1 MPTDIRD
8 VIKKMTPGQ
17 RKKIKARAAELIA
30 EELTLQEL
38 RKARNIT
45 QTNLSKL
52 LGIGQDQISKMEKCK
67 DLELST
73 IAEYVEAIGGSF
85 SLVVDF
91 PDGKSVV
98 LAGMIKPE
106 PPKGRG
112 RSTVGA
118 SAIFRLATLVDGD
131 SSVASKSK
139 LEAVS
144 HAYTCVASGGRTG
157 GGASPPGFGKP
168 AVGRLPPFCN

>member
-52 LGIGQDQISKMEKCK
+52 LGIGQDQISKMEKRK
-67 DLELST
+67 DLKLST
-73 IAEYVEAIGGSF
+73 IAEYVEAIGGSL

-91 PDGKSVV
+91 PDRKPVV

-106 PPKGRG
+106 PPKGR
-112 RSTVGA
+112 
-118 SAIFRLATLVDGD
+118 
-131 SSVASKSK
+131 
-139 LEAVS
+139 
-144 HAYTCVASGGRTG
+144 
-157 GGASPPGFGKP
+157 KP
-168 AVGRLPPFCN
+168 VHT